1 MLCGYPP
8 FAGKSEDEILKKV
21 KIGKYK
27 FDPDDWDKVSEEA
40 KMLIKKMLTLDPT
53 KRLSAHEAMNDPW
66 VQKLAPSQ
74 PLNVKTLQTLGAFQS
89 KNKLKQSI
97 SAFIMNQIVS

>member
-8 FAGKSEDEILKKV
+8 FGGKSEDEILKKV

-40 KMLIKKMLTLDPT
+40 KTLIKKMLTLDPA

-66 VQKLAPSQ
+66 V
-74 PLNVKTLQTLGAFQS
+74 
-89 KNKLKQSI
+89 
-97 SAFIMNQIVS
+97 